1 MERKMILG
9 VVGASLLALAI
20 GILGPAQFSEPKK
33 DIDNHLPWKV
43 KQSQGTSEVFGLH
56 LGLSTMQQG
65 LERFLASAEVSLFVS
80 EDDDYMVEAFF
91 DNVNIAG
98 LGAKIVL
105 TADLTTTQMQ
115 GMLKRGL
122 RISTLGSGTRKVTL
136 HPEDLLIVRASPIAN
151 ITYLPRIQ
159 LKPEFIQKRFGEP
172 SQKIKEQKS
181 DATHWLYPEL
191 GVDVTLSESEKD
203 LIQYVPPSRF
213 SALLKPLQ
221 DEALNQ
227 KQE

>member
-1 MERKMILG
+1 MERRIILG
-9 VVGASLLALAI
+9 IVSLSLLALAI
-20 GILGPAQFSEPKK
+20 GIFAPAQFSEPKK

-43 KQSQGTSEVFGLH
+43 NQSQNTTEVFGLH
-56 LGLSTMQQG
+56 LGLSTMLQG

-80 EDDDYMVEAFF
+80 KDDDYMVEAFF

-105 TADLTTTQMQ
+105 TADLTTEQMKE
-115 GMLKRGL
+115 MLKRGL
-122 RISTLGSGTRKVTL
+122 RISTLGSGTKKVVL
-136 HPEDLLIVRASPIAN
+136 HPDDLLVVRASPIAT
-151 ITYLPRIQ
+151 ITYLPKIQ

-181 DATHWLYPEL
+181 DATHWLYPAL

-203 LIQYVPPSRF
+203 LIQYIQPSRF
-213 SALLKPLQ
+213 SALLMPL
-221 DEALNQ
+221 EGLM
-227 KQE
+227 K